1 MKLKVTAL
9 LLICM
14 GIGIFYFTGDNTARP
29 IAKKT
34 TQQSQPKVVLPLQSS
49 SYSVTIESAVLSQNS
64 TPVTHSSLS
73 WNMHFNGTGEQQGLL
88 TDIELS
94 NNAKPQPLVKE
105 LAFRFTENNG
115 VFSHVDLLAL
125 PSDHTLNVLPNIL
138 DLLSF
143 TEARPLT
150 FNDAH
155 GQKTYTYQRINNEVR
170 RQITAHKN
178 KPVTT
183 KNDVSE
189 QWHLTLNT
197 NQQPLH
203 LSYSS
208 ESIWHNKDQQYQI
221 IQKVYVQRL
230 ITTQDRT
237 FANVSSNKNAAL
249 ASQQKQKDAHTIHDE
264 TSMYVAIAELQ
275 TTLDPTLAK
284 LIGAFLLQ
292 EYDLT
297 ELIALIEQDS
307 SLSSAIIYALQKE
320 QSPLAEQMLA
330 DLLTTDRL
338 TTHIKQKLLIALG
351 RFGASSTVS
360 FNALAA
366 LADKPNNPLAKTA
379 LLNLGSMAKFTPE
392 QSSTVE
398 HYLSEQLKSEQHLS
412 TAILASA
419 NSKNTALLPHIAK
432 LLSHQQK
439 GVKRDAVKVLSS
451 KVQYHDQV
459 VATILSSPDVQIVDA
474 FTRAI
479 SDSGLVLS
487 QYNKARLQSL
497 YNTTQNPII
506 LKRLQTLGIKST

>member
-14 GIGIFYFTGDNTARP
+14 GIGIFYFTGNNTARP
-29 IAKKT
+29 IAQKT
-34 TQQSQPKVVLPLQSS
+34 TQQSPSKVTLPSQSS
-49 SYSVTIESAVLSQNS
+49 SYFVTIESAVLSQNS
-64 TPVTHSSLS
+64 TPVTHSSLN

-88 TDIELS
+88 TDIEFS
-94 NNAKPQPLVKE
+94 NNAKPQTLVKE
-105 LAFRFTENNG
+105 LPFKFTENNG

-143 TEARPLT
+143 SEASPLT

-155 GQKTYTYQRINNEVR
+155 GQKTYTYQRINNEVQ
-170 RQITAHKN
+170 RQITSHLN
-178 KPVTT
+178 KPITT
-183 KNDVSE
+183 KSDTSE

-203 LSYSS
+203 LNYSS
-208 ESIWHNKDQQYQI
+208 DSIWHNKDQQYHI
-221 IQKVYVQRL
+221 IQKVDIQRL
-230 ITTQDRT
+230 TPQDRT
-237 FANVSSNKNAAL
+237 FTNVSSNKNAAL
-249 ASQQKQKDAHTIHDE
+249 ASQKKQIDAQTINDE

-284 LIGAFLLQ
+284 LIGEFLLQ

-297 ELIALIEQDS
+297 ELITLIEQDS

-360 FNALAA
+360 FNALAT

-432 LLSHQQK
+432 LLNHQQK

-451 KVQYHDQV
+451 KAQYHDQV
-459 VATILSSPDVQIVDA
+459 VATIIDNPDVQIVDA
-474 FTRAI
+474 FARAI

-487 QYNKARLQSL
+487 QYNKARLQTL

-506 LKRLQTLGIKST
+506 LKRLKTLGIKST